1 MSQQFKITA
10 GIANLIAKTGH
21 RICQS
26 CSGKGQALYSGSTS
40 YNGSIDYSGD
50 GDYYG
55 TCDNCNG
62 LGYTHERWYASN
74 NEETKILN
82 LTDKEI
88 EVLMVALQNTHS
100 PSINEIKDKLKNLQD
115 NY

>member
-21 RICQS
+21 RICKS
-26 CSGKGQALYSGSTS
+26 CSGKGQALYSGGDS
-40 YNGSIDYSGD
+40 DYSGD
-50 GDYYG
+50 SDYYD
-55 TCDNCNG
+55 TCNNCNG

-88 EVLMVALQNTHS
+88 EVLMVALQNTYS